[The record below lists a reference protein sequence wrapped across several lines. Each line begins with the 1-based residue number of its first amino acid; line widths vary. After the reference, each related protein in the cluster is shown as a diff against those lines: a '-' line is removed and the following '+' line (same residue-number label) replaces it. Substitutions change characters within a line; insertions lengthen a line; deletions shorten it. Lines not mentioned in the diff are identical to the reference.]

1 MDANIQIRMPKEMKD
16 EFYRITQQNAQNPS
30 QLIRTWISRYI
41 AENKKKELDEMLK
54 EVDVRVT
61 SEWLQKNIEDL
72 YDAILD
78 KAEEFASSDANTFT
92 QEEYEDMK
100 NNGFEANITISDYGT
115 HWDLIVYVN
124 DDTSAWIHE
133 NVLNYTNEELKK
145 IIKLAE
151 EDE

>member
-133 NVLNYTNEELKK
+133 EAINYTEEELKK

-151 EDE
+151 EEN